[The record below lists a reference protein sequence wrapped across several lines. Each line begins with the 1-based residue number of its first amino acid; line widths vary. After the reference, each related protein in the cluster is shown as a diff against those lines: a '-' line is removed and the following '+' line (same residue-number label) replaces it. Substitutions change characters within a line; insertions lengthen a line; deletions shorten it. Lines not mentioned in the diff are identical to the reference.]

1 MKRDGKSC
9 YFQLIGN
16 QGFDQFF
23 GGPHMLLNGVLMLPN
38 TKIDQNLHPKR
49 KRQTH
54 WCAKRVLGIEVE
66 RVLLLALTLSLKNA
80 LKIARDYGPFV
91 CWKVNSGESEFL
103 ESEF

>member
-23 GGPHMLLNGVLMLPN
+23 GGPHMLSNGVLMLPN

-49 KRQTH
+49 QTH
-54 WCAKRVLGIEVE
+54 WCAKQVLRRLRKRTGD
-66 RVLLLALTLSLKNA
+66 LTGLRRRLSADCYNCRAGLKT
-80 LKIARDYGPFV
+80 F
-91 CWKVNSGESEFL
+91 CM
-103 ESEF
+103 